1 MTVWGETL
9 VEIPRLRF
17 QITFFDPLVIKDW
30 SVSAPNSHLVGGMK
44 YHDGKLIV
52 PITGRYNIYL
62 HTYFHSTYGRIYVDV
77 NGKSVTMTQTPGT
90 TVHAA
95 GFSAWKQVTSSPF
108 QRLLTASFIWL
119 SFILTLAHIWFKNLM
134 SGNCAIILTIN
145 RINFCP

>member
-1 MTVWGETL
+1 M
-9 VEIPRLRF
+9 EIPRLIF

-44 YHDGKLIV
+44 YNDGKLIV

-90 TVHAA
+90 TVHADGVFSLKA
-95 GFSAWKQVTSSPF
+95 GDIITVTAAVNCK
-108 QRLLTASFIWL
+108 LYMASIHTYFGAYKI
-119 SFILTLAHIWFKNLM
+119 
-134 SGNCAIILTIN
+134 
-145 RINFCP
+145 